1 MLMEGNANDEF
12 QEFNEL
18 HIIIFRCIHWF
29 IDHSH
34 LSQIELH
41 MDHTWRNEAAHGF
54 EQLLG
59 GFNREAN
66 IFDVVQWVAEDFH
79 NSFKI

>member
-12 QEFNEL
+12 QELNEL
-18 HIIIFRCIHWF
+18 HIIVLCCIYWF

-41 MDHTWRNEAAHGF
+41 IDHARSNEAAHGF
-54 EQLLG
+54 EQLLCR
-59 GFNREAN
+59 FNGEAN
-66 IFDVVQWVAEDFH
+66 VFDVVQWVAEDFH
-79 NSFKI
+79 NTLKI